1 MNFAGFFSCA
11 WCGNPSHMH
20 AQHFYF
26 PIFYS
31 VWIMRSMLCHNAF
44 DHSERRYVSSEMRNR
59 NFFFLPIC
67 VLPEIAA
74 DTVERG
80 AFAEGILVTQTKIHA
95 VQFVLAFQILIFCS
109 CIPDGSHNLAA
120 NGSKIHARLECPRF
134 EPFLRSL

>member
-1 MNFAGFFSCA
+1 
-11 WCGNPSHMH
+11 
-20 AQHFYF
+20 
-26 PIFYS
+26 
-31 VWIMRSMLCHNAF
+31 MLCHNAF
-44 DHSERRYVSSEMRNR
+44 NHSERRYVDSEMRNTNLR
-59 NFFFLPIC
+59 SSAFKILLDYQRCIMPTINSWAEIFFLPIC

-120 NGSKIHARLECPRF
+120 NGSKIHAR
-134 EPFLRSL
+134 